1 MKPLIVLISTFLV
14 SIFIIKLLTQKYDL
28 SLSARFAMCAMLFFT
43 AIGHFAFTKGM
54 TMMMP
59 PIIPLKVELV
69 FLTGI
74 LEILLG
80 IGLLIPSLRVYS
92 AWILVVFILL
102 LLPANIYAAIKHVDY
117 QKGTFDGNGLSYLW
131 FRVPLQLFFMGWVY
145 MSSLKIHV

>member
-1 MKPLIVLISTFLV
+1 MKHLIVLISTFVV

-28 SLSARFAMCAMLFFT
+28 PLSAIFAMCAMLFFT

-92 AWILVVFILL
+92 AWILVVFFLL
-102 LLPANIYAAIKHVDY
+102 ILPANILQQSNTLITRRVRSMETGYPIYGSECHY
-117 QKGTFDGNGLSYLW
+117 NCFLW
-131 FRVPLQLFFMGWVY
+131 GGC
-145 MSSLKIHV
+145 I